1 MNPVNRRSL
10 IRARRRD
17 AGPAPADERPRRS
30 ERTVSVKGTATQKVP
45 NDTASLGFSVSK
57 ERKTRK
63 AALQLVAVDLRA
75 VIATVQSTPGIG
87 PGDVSTG
94 AISVRQTI
102 KGKRTLYRAA
112 EGIGV
117 ILHEPNRAGELVNA
131 AIAAGATG
139 TRGPD
144 FFAGNPEAAFNNAL
158 LAAFAQAKAKA
169 TALATSA
176 GATLGQVL
184 THRRRHRSV
193 PVEAPRQASSPARQ
207 GNAAPPQS
215 APRPSVASQGRRL
228 HGHRG
233 DRPRSLFAPQ

>member
-1 MNPVNRRSL
+1 VNRRSL
-10 IRARRRD
+10 TALATLILALML
-17 AGPAPADERPRRS
+17 PATAAAA
-30 ERTVSVKGTATQKVP
+30 ERTVSVHGTVTQKVP

-63 AALQLVAVDLRA
+63 AALQAVAVDLRK
-75 VIATVQSTPGIG
+75 VIATVQGTPGIG

-94 AISVRQTI
+94 EISVRKTT

-139 TRGPD
+139 TRGPN
-144 FFAGNPEAAFNNAL
+144 FFAGNPEQAFNNAL
-158 LAAFAQAKAKA
+158 LAAFAQAKGKA
-169 TALATSA
+169 TALAASA

-184 THRRRHRSV
+184 SIEEGTEMSETT
-193 PVEAPRQASSPARQ
+193 PVSADAKGVQASPSPPVKP
-207 GNAAPPQS
+207 GNSTVTATV
-215 APRPSVASQGRRL
+215 RVV
-228 HGHRG
+228 
-233 DRPRSLFAPQ
+233 FALQ

>member
-1 MNPVNRRSL
+1 VSRRALIAVAVLSL
-10 IRARRRD
+10 ALILPGTAV
-17 AGPAPADERPRRS
+17 AV
-30 ERTVSVKGTATQKVP
+30 ERTVSVHGSATQKVP

-63 AALQLVAVDLRA
+63 AALQAVAVHLRK
-75 VIATVQSTPGIG
+75 VIATVQGTPGIG

-94 AISVRQTI
+94 EISVRKTT

-139 TRGPD
+139 TRGPN
-144 FFAGNPEAAFNNAL
+144 FFAGNPELAFNNAL
-158 LAAFAQAKAKA
+158 LAAFAQAKSKA

-176 GATLGQVL
+176 GAVLGPVL
-184 THRRRHRSV
+184 TIEEGTEVSETTPV
-193 PVEAPRQASSPARQ
+193 SADAKGVEASPSPPVKP
-207 GNAAPPQS
+207 GNSTVTATV
-215 APRPSVASQGRRL
+215 RVV
-228 HGHRG
+228 
-233 DRPRSLFAPQ
+233 FALQ

>member
-1 MNPVNRRSL
+1 MTSVSRRALIAVAVLSL
-10 IRARRRD
+10 ALILPGTAV
-17 AGPAPADERPRRS
+17 AV
-30 ERTVSVKGTATQKVP
+30 ERTVSVHGSATQKVP

-63 AALQLVAVDLRA
+63 AALQAVAVHLRK
-75 VIATVQSTPGIG
+75 VIATVQGTPGIG

-94 AISVRQTI
+94 EISVRKTT

-139 TRGPD
+139 TRGPN
-144 FFAGNPEAAFNNAL
+144 FFAGNPELAFNNAL
-158 LAAFAQAKAKA
+158 LAAFAQAKSKA

-176 GATLGQVL
+176 GAVLGPVL
-184 THRRRHRSV
+184 TIEEGTEVSETTPV
-193 PVEAPRQASSPARQ
+193 SADAKGVEASPSPPVKP
-207 GNAAPPQS
+207 GNSTVTATV
-215 APRPSVASQGRRL
+215 RVV
-228 HGHRG
+228 
-233 DRPRSLFAPQ
+233 FALQ

>member
-1 MNPVNRRSL
+1 MNSVNRRSL
-10 IRARRRD
+10 TAL
-17 AGPAPADERPRRS
+17 AVVALALLLPASAVAA
-30 ERTVSVKGTATQKVP
+30 ERTVSVHGTVTQKVP

-63 AALQLVAVDLRA
+63 AAIQAVAVDLRK
-75 VIATVQSTPGIG
+75 VIATVQGTPGIG

-94 AISVRQTI
+94 EISVRKTS
-102 KGKRTLYRAA
+102 KGKRTLYRAS

-117 ILHEPNRAGELVNA
+117 ILHEPNRAGELVTA

-139 TRGPD
+139 TRGPN
-144 FFAGNPEAAFNNAL
+144 FFAGNPELAFNNAL

-184 THRRRHRSV
+184 SIEEGTEVIPTTPVSADAKG
-193 PVEAPRQASSPARQ
+193 VEASPSPPVKP
-207 GNAAPPQS
+207 GNSTVTATV
-215 APRPSVASQGRRL
+215 RVV
-228 HGHRG
+228 
-233 DRPRSLFAPQ
+233 FALQ

>member
-1 MNPVNRRSL
+1 VNRRSL
-10 IRARRRD
+10 TVLTAVTL
-17 AGPAPADERPRRS
+17 ALLLPSTAVAA
-30 ERTVSVKGTATQKVP
+30 ERTVSVHGTSTQKVP

-63 AALQLVAVDLRA
+63 AAIQAVAVDLQS
-75 VIATVQSTPGIG
+75 VIATVQKTPGIG
-87 PGDVSTG
+87 PGDISTG
-94 AISVRQTI
+94 EISVRKTT

-139 TRGPD
+139 TRGPN

-169 TALATSA
+169 TALASSA

-184 THRRRHRSV
+184 SIEEGTEVSG
-193 PVEAPRQASSPARQ
+193 APLEESA
-207 GNAAPPQS
+207 GKGTTAAPSPPVKPGNS
-215 APRPSVASQGRRL
+215 TVTATVRVI
-228 HGHRG
+228 
-233 DRPRSLFAPQ
+233 FALQ

>member
-1 MNPVNRRSL
+1 VNRRSL
-10 IRARRRD
+10 TAF
-17 AGPAPADERPRRS
+17 AAVMLALSLPATAAAV
-30 ERTVSVKGTATQKVP
+30 ERTVSVHGTSTQKVP
-45 NDTASLGFSVSK
+45 NDTASLGFSVGK

-63 AALQLVAVDLRA
+63 AAIQAVAVDLRK

-94 AISVRQTI
+94 EISVRKTT

-139 TRGPD
+139 IRGPN
-144 FFAGNPEAAFNNAL
+144 FFAGNPELAFNNAL

-176 GATLGQVL
+176 GAVLGPVL
-184 THRRRHRSV
+184 SIEEGTEVSGA
-193 PVEAPRQASSPARQ
+193 PLEAADK
-207 GNAAPPQS
+207 GTTAAPSPPVKPGNS
-215 APRPSVASQGRRL
+215 TVTATVRVV
-228 HGHRG
+228 
-233 DRPRSLFAPQ
+233 FALQ